1 MKRLESFFL
10 PNSTRLSAASERTAR
25 LLIRFDL
32 ISAAFAV
39 GYFFN
44 TFITGFIVSRY
55 TMVSAFALFT
65 TFAFALKYGV
75 LSIRLCANLFT
86 VTCWI
91 VMFVL
96 ALFSGGIKSSILPWI
111 TLIPVVAIAL
121 SNGRVALLWA
131 GVGLLTVV
139 FFFNADVGNYL
150 PAHLIMQTNDILI
163 ASVHVGLQF
172 IILSIFYIFERQQ
185 SNLIMQLEDAR
196 NIIQQQNNQL
206 QTKNEYLEEE
216 ISKRTGQ
223 LVSYNQQLEQFAFM
237 ASHNLRA
244 PIARLMGLGNI
255 FSKNRG
261 ADDEEFIRLRML
273 EATRELDQ
281 VVRDMNI
288 ILDVQKNRAASL
300 SAVDVG
306 KEIENVLLTLKR
318 EIEATGS
325 DIRMAIDADLTLNC
339 IKPYFQ
345 NIVYNLVSNA
355 MKYRKPDI
363 SPVITI
369 DASSTDSTLEIR
381 IADNGLG
388 IDLAKSGDKM
398 FNLYSRFHEG
408 FDGKGIGLYMV
419 KIQSEAMG
427 GSVEVSSSPGKGSAF
442 IVRLSRNL

>member
-10 PNSTRLSAASERTAR
+10 PNSTGLSAASERSAR
-25 LLIRFDL
+25 LLIRFNL

-44 TFITGFIVSRY
+44 TFITGFIVSRF
-55 TMVSAFALFT
+55 TMVIAFTLFT
-65 TFAFALKYGV
+65 AFVFAIKYGV
-75 LSIRLCANLFT
+75 LSIRICAILFT

-139 FFFNADVGNYL
+139 FFFNVDVANYL
-150 PAHLIMQTNDILI
+150 PAHLIVQTNDILI

-185 SNLIMQLEDAR
+185 STLIMQLEDAR

-244 PIARLMGLGNI
+244 PIARLIGLGNI
-255 FSKNRG
+255 FNTSRG
-261 ADDEEFIRLRML
+261 EEDEEFIRLRML
-273 EATRELDQ
+273 EATRELDH

-300 SAVDVG
+300 SGIDVRA
-306 KEIENVLLTLKR
+306 EIENVLLTLKR
-318 EIEATGS
+318 EIEATQA
-325 DIRMAIDADLTLNC
+325 DIRLTASNDILVNC

-345 NIVYNLVSNA
+345 NIIYNLVSNA
-355 MKYRKPDI
+355 MKYRKPNI
-363 SPVITI
+363 RPVIDI
-369 DASSTDSTLEIR
+369 YASATDTTLEIR
-381 IADNGLG
+381 ITDNGLG

-427 GSVEVSSSPGKGSAF
+427 GSVEVSSSPGNGSTF
-442 IVRLSRNL
+442 IVRLNRGV